1 MGPAKSIA
9 LVVCDID
16 GTLVRHDKTLADA
29 SIAAFGRLRRAG
41 VQASLISARPPSGML
56 WLAEALDISLPLGAF
71 NGGTLF
77 RRDGGIMSSTHLSAS
92 AAKTALALL
101 ADAGV
106 DAWLFARGRW
116 YARDADNPRVP
127 RERLS
132 TAIEPTLVADL
143 RDHADGTD
151 KIVGVSEDGARLAD
165 VEARIKAALG
175 DAVTA
180 GLSQTYFLDVTC
192 AAANKGVGVTAIAA
206 AAGVPLDRVAV
217 IGDMRNDLA
226 MFSRAGLSIAMGQSQ
241 EPVRAAAD
249 LVTAS
254 SDDDGVAAAIDR
266 FILPRAVR
274 PAADGELHG

>member
-29 SIAAFGRLRRAG
+29 SIAAFVRLRRAD

-77 RRDGGIMSSTHLSAS
+77 RRDGAILSGTHLSAS
-92 AAKTALALL
+92 AARTAITLL
-101 ADAGV
+101 ADAKV

-132 TAIEPTLVADL
+132 TASSRRWSRTSETMPT
-143 RDHADGTD
+143 
-151 KIVGVSEDGARLAD
+151 ARTRSSAS
-165 VEARIKAALG
+165 AR
-175 DAVTA
+175 TA
-180 GLSQTYFLDVTC
+180 RGS
-192 AAANKGVGVTAIAA
+192 
-206 AAGVPLDRVAV
+206 PP
-217 IGDMRNDLA
+217 
-226 MFSRAGLSIAMGQSQ
+226 SR
-241 EPVRAAAD
+241 RASRRRWA
-249 LVTAS
+249 T
-254 SDDDGVAAAIDR
+254 R
-266 FILPRAVR
+266 
-274 PAADGELHG
+274 